1 MIFNDDKNSAKERID
16 IETYEHHDDFINESF
31 SKRKNSGCVLLYNK
45 NNFNYKKN
53 Y

>member
-1 MIFNDDKNSAKERID
+1 MIFNYDKISAKEGIV

-31 SKRKNSGCVLLYNK
+31 SKRWNSCCVLLYNK
-45 NNFNYKKN
+45 NNLNYKKN